1 MNNIIDAKGLSCPQ
15 PVILTLNAIK
25 KIKTGE
31 LTVLVDT
38 QTSKEN
44 VNQAAKSKGW
54 NVEKVESVNDS
65 YKIVLRKGN

>member
-1 MNNIIDAKGLSCPQ
+1 MNNIINAKGLSCPQ

-44 VNQAAKSKGW
+44 VNRAAKSKGW

>member
-1 MNNIIDAKGLSCPQ
+1 MNNIIDAKGLSWPQ

-44 VNQAAKSKGW
+44 VNRAAKSKGW

>member
-44 VNQAAKSKGW
+44 VNRAAKSKGW
-54 NVEKVESVNDS
+54 NVEKVESGNDAE
-65 YKIVLRKGN
+65 KIVVRKGN